1 MKAAFTPDPDSP
13 DSLAEFVLDTVRAAE
28 RAGASA
34 AEAQI
39 STGDGLDVTV
49 RAGACETVQ
58 HERDKSLA
66 ITVYVDHRKGTA
78 TTSDFTAQAIEETI
92 GAALRIARHTEAD
105 PHAGPIDASYLS
117 APEDLPNLALDYPWP
132 LDAEEAIQL
141 ALECERAATGHD
153 ARIRQSDGCNV
164 TRYRGTHAYAN
175 QHGFAGAWTA
185 TRHGLS
191 AIMIAADDD
200 GAMQR
205 GYWYTTARDSSTL
218 EDAEAV
224 GRRAAERTAAK
235 LGAAKIPTCE
245 CPVLFEAGVSAGLI
259 RHLLAAI
266 SGGAQYRRASFLQ
279 DALGDAVMANT
290 ITLREEPHLPRGLGS
305 APFDSDGM
313 ATSAKDLVKAGVL
326 ERYILSAYSARR
338 LGLEPSG
345 NAGGVHNLIASH
357 GSDDLDALIARMD
370 KGILVTDLMGFGV
383 NGVTG
388 DYSRGASGFLI
399 EGGEK
404 IRAVEEITI
413 AGNLKDMLHGIQAVG
428 NDVDRRSNI
437 HAGSILVD
445 SMAIA
450 GT

>member
-279 DALGDAVMANT
+279 DALGDALAKGVQVVHQAQHRRKDGGGEDRQH
-290 ITLREEPHLPRGLGS
+290 IKAGAAGHADRHRQKHEAHVAGLLDRVAEADDRQRPDQRKGARDIGADDQHDQRRDHAHDHQRLREGLGVGS
-305 APFDSDGM
+305 ALVRRAVDPGDGRRQGEPQGQHDSHVGEGEH
-313 ATSAKDLVKAGVL
+313 AGDVL
-326 ERYILSAYSARR
+326 EALHS
-338 LGLEPSG
+338 LDHL
-345 NAGGVHNLIASH
+345 VH
-357 GSDDLDALIARMD
+357 
-370 KGILVTDLMGFGV
+370 
-383 NGVTG
+383 
-388 DYSRGASGFLI
+388 
-399 EGGEK
+399 
-404 IRAVEEITI
+404 
-413 AGNLKDMLHGIQAVG
+413 
-428 NDVDRRSNI
+428 
-437 HAGSILVD
+437 
-445 SMAIA
+445 
-450 GT
+450 